1 MSWLNCYCEYT
12 LLQLKHCLPNVNA
25 GTQVN
30 ITPELSGR
38 IKSSLKSVTDAMHVI
53 HQAATQADRAL
64 HLQPGVWLSYY
75 YYMNVILLLCEC
87 YVAVIWMLC
96 YCYVNAMLLLCE
108 CYVTVMWMLCY
119 CYVNIMLLLCECYVA
134 VMWMLCYCYVNA
146 TLLLC
151 ECNVTVMWW
160 LCYCYVNAMLL
171 LCDV

>member
-75 YYMNVILLLCEC
+75 MNVI
-87 YVAVIWMLC
+87 
-96 YCYVNAMLLLCE
+96 LLLCE